1 MPLCACA
8 YTWQSTGGRYDT
20 PKRFSCSF
28 APIGQ
33 IANYKI
39 IKDGKTIYTGYL
51 ALIVHN
57 PQIEAEMDA
66 VITLFRAVPEIKHK
80 QWRERGLM
88 APMEP
93 EEMPQYA
100 FSDLQMQ
107 LYYTIYI

>member
-1 MPLCACA
+1 MIRLKDFLAVLH
-8 YTWQSTGGRYDT
+8 QSDRL
-20 PKRFSCSF
+20 
-28 APIGQ
+28 Q
-33 IANYKI
+33 I
-39 IKDGKTIYTGYL
+39 IKGGKPIYTGYL
-51 ALIVHN
+51 ALIVYN

-80 QWRERGLM
+80 QWRERRLM

>member
-1 MPLCACA
+1 MIRLKDFLAILH
-8 YTWQSTGGRYDT
+8 QSDRL
-20 PKRFSCSF
+20 
-28 APIGQ
+28 Q
-33 IANYKI
+33 IF
-39 IKDGKTIYTGYL
+39 KDGKPIYTEHL

-66 VITLFRAVPEIKHK
+66 VITKFRAVPEIKHK

>member
-1 MPLCACA
+1 MIRLKDFLAVLH
-8 YTWQSTGGRYDT
+8 QSDRL
-20 PKRFSCSF
+20 
-28 APIGQ
+28 Q
-33 IANYKI
+33 I

>member
-1 MPLCACA
+1 MIRLKDFLAVLH
-8 YTWQSTGGRYDT
+8 QSDRL
-20 PKRFSCSF
+20 
-28 APIGQ
+28 Q
-33 IANYKI
+33 I
-39 IKDGKTIYTGYL
+39 IKDGKPIYTGYP

>member
-1 MPLCACA
+1 MIRLKDFLAILH
-8 YTWQSTGGRYDT
+8 QSDR
-20 PKRFSCSF
+20 S
-28 APIGQ
+28 Q
-33 IANYKI
+33 I
-39 IKDGKTIYTGYL
+39 IKDGKPIYTGYL

-93 EEMPQYA
+93 EEMSQYA

>member
-1 MPLCACA
+1 MIRLKDFLAVLH
-8 YTWQSTGGRYDT
+8 QSDRL
-20 PKRFSCSF
+20 
-28 APIGQ
+28 Q
-33 IANYKI
+33 I
-39 IKDGKTIYTGYL
+39 IKDGKPIYTGYL

-80 QWRERGLM
+80 QWRDWGLM

>member
-1 MPLCACA
+1 MIRLKDFLAVL
-8 YTWQSTGGRYDT
+8 YQSDRL
-20 PKRFSCSF
+20 
-28 APIGQ
+28 Q
-33 IANYKI
+33 I
-39 IKDGKTIYTGYL
+39 IKDGKPIYTGYL

-100 FSDLQMQ
+100 FQ
-107 LYYTIYI
+107 ICRCNYITPFTFRRMKPWQK

>member
-1 MPLCACA
+1 MIRLKDFIAVLH
-8 YTWQSTGGRYDT
+8 QSDRL
-20 PKRFSCSF
+20 
-28 APIGQ
+28 Q
-33 IANYKI
+33 I
-39 IKDGKTIYTGYL
+39 IKGGKPIYTEYL

>member
-1 MPLCACA
+1 MIRLKDFLAVLH
-8 YTWQSTGGRYDT
+8 QSDRL
-20 PKRFSCSF
+20 
-28 APIGQ
+28 Q
-33 IANYKI
+33 I
-39 IKDGKTIYTGYL
+39 IKDGKPIYTGYL
-51 ALIVHN
+51 ALIVRN